1 MNFKG
6 LLSKGVYEVKFVSS
20 LISVYVLPGI
30 KFPYPNSFKIFN
42 FWIDSFRS
50 ICITIYK
57 NYLVMHMFSDVKSRA
72 KNSCAIGMKSRVQ
85 TLYSTIVGLHKGVQN
100 IRRI

>member
-42 FWIDSFRS
+42 FWVDSFRS
-50 ICITIYK
+50 ICITK
-57 NYLVMHMFSDVKSRA
+57 LQKLFSNA
-72 KNSCAIGMKSRVQ
+72 HVQ
-85 TLYSTIVGLHKGVQN
+85 
-100 IRRI
+100 